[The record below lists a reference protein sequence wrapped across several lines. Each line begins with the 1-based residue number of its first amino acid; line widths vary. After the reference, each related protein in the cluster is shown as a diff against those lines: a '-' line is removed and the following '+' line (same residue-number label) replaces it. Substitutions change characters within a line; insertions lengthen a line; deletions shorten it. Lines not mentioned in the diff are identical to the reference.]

1 MHDMPSPFSARLR
14 VILDGPIGAVLGG
27 GVYGAWA
34 VYANAFLGLHAALRI
49 GFIHFLMC
57 AGITYGSVV
66 VMRWL
71 FGLASTPWGGF
82 WTAFCGELAITY
94 ALLVSVHLAI
104 GTPRIL
110 WTLTPGFLPTIA
122 FSFFYAT
129 LLRRTMPLPAHVSAA
144 AA

>member
-1 MHDMPSPFSARLR
+1 

-27 GVYGAWA
+27 AVYGAWA
-34 VYANAFLGLHAALRI
+34 IYANALLGLPAALRI

-57 AGITYGSVV
+57 AGITYASVT

-82 WTAFCGELAITY
+82 WTALLGELAITY
-94 ALLVSVHLAI
+94 AILVSVHLAI

-110 WTLTPGFLPTIA
+110 WTLTPGFAPTIA

-129 LLRRTMPLPAHVSAA
+129 LLRRTMPMPAPAA
-144 AA
+144 VTA